1 MPPRPPT
8 SAHLAAGSPR
18 TDSPPSRQAGRAPL
32 PTPAVS
38 RPFTTAEPV
47 CSQVVTRTNRHHH
60 GYDGGVSLVSK
71 DGCAHECLLLAAG
84 CQYGRRF
91 GRRTCWSL
99 RIPDSR
105 SRSPPPP
112 GGCSSRPTRP
122 LTAAWACSPARMPVG
137 LKAASRAPTAPAD
150 RRCCNLEP
158 YCGHCADRATRQ
170 ARAPPT
176 EHRHRGAQRAVQ
188 CGRRRV
194 PAPARQSR
202 GVAGLT
208 RAPLGAEAGA

>member
-1 MPPRPPT
+1 
-8 SAHLAAGSPR
+8 
-18 TDSPPSRQAGRAPL
+18 
-32 PTPAVS
+32 
-38 RPFTTAEPV
+38 
-47 CSQVVTRTNRHHH
+47 
-60 GYDGGVSLVSK
+60 
-71 DGCAHECLLLAAG
+71 
-84 CQYGRRF
+84 
-91 GRRTCWSL
+91 
-99 RIPDSR
+99 
-105 SRSPPPP
+105 
-112 GGCSSRPTRP
+112 
-122 LTAAWACSPARMPVG
+122 VG

-188 CGRRRV
+188 CGRRWV
-194 PAPARQSR
+194 AAPARQSR